1 MPALLGGPE
10 RVGAGSIG
18 FVVEEAT
25 CSLIQIIMHRGDI
38 PAGHPRGRETCDLS
52 NDFRRFIKN
61 CSFPLHAASL
71 AYRLAMPGHARCRI
85 SEYHGRS
92 VLTRNC
98 GIARVL

>member
-1 MPALLGGPE
+1 MLALRGGPE
-10 RVGAGSIG
+10 PVCAGSIG

-25 CSLIQIIMHRGDI
+25 CSLIQIIMHMATFRRGY
-38 PAGHPRGRETCDLS
+38 PRGRETCDLS

-61 CSFPLHAASL
+61 CSFPLHAPSL
-71 AYRLAMPGHARCRI
+71 AYRLAMLGHARCRI